1 MKIQQYISKASN
13 CGLLSDPEIPLSE
26 TDPKVVTLEVRKDLI
41 ARVSGEGS
49 VEMVQSWNEEMML
62 YSKCL
67 LYSRVYS
74 KHSTSI
80 SSFNSQ
86 SRPVEQV

>member
-1 MKIQQYISKASN
+1 MFN
-13 CGLLSDPEIPLSE
+13 NPEIPLSE

-67 LYSRVYS
+67 LYARVYS